1 MAIKY
6 FPELE
11 QGSEAWLQTRLGL
24 QTASEMKLILTPST
38 LKYAS
43 NDKSRAHMRQLLAQ
57 RITNRIEPSYVSDDM
72 MRGHEDEADAR
83 DIYEANV
90 APVNTVGF
98 ITNNKWGFTLGYS
111 PDGLVGDDGLIEI
124 KSRCPKHQVATIVNN
139 AVPDEYILQLQT
151 GLLVSERKWIDFIS
165 YSNGLPMVVIR
176 VEPDPRTQVA
186 IIEAVTQVEIA
197 IARELAVY
205 REQERSNKRLFPT
218 VYKERIPVLT
228 DEMAGGLYI

>member
-1 MAIKY
+1 MTIKY

-11 QGSEAWLQTRLGL
+11 QGSEDWLRIRLGL
-24 QTASEMKLILTPST
+24 QTASETKLIITPTT

-57 RITNRIEPSYVSDDM
+57 RITNRIEPSYASDDM
-72 MRGHEDEADAR
+72 IRGHEDEIDAK
-83 DIYEANV
+83 DIYEANI

-151 GLLVSERKWIDFIS
+151 GLLVSEREWIDFIS

-176 VEPDPRTQVA
+176 VEPDPKTQAA

-205 REQERSNKRLFPT
+205 REQERTNRRLFPT
-218 VYKERIPVLT
+218 VYKERQVSLIE
-228 DEMAGGLYI
+228 EMYA